1 MNQDYKLL
9 NIVSILIEARWIKI
23 PKLVKKRS
31 KKAGFP
37 PGTIVHIGNKRAEK
51 TKITIVDYNEE
62 QFQEKEAKSIK
73 ECFPYKD
80 KPTVTWINIDG
91 VHEVKIIEELGE
103 NYNFHPLILEDIV
116 DTDQRPKIKDFGD
129 YIFII
134 LKMHYYDK
142 ENNEIKIEQV
152 SLIFGKNYVI
162 SFQEREGDVFDSIRE
177 RIRNNIGRIR
187 KARSDY
193 LIYALM
199 DAIIDNYFTIL
210 EKLGE
215 ETEDLEVKV
224 IKNPVPANLQIIYRL
239 KSELIFLRKSVWP
252 LREVISILE
261 KGESALIDK
270 STNIYLRD
278 IYGHT
283 IQVMDTVET
292 LRDVISGT
300 LEVYLSSVS
309 NRMNEIMKV
318 LTIIATIF
326 IPLTFIVGIYGM
338 NFQYMPELKWVW
350 SYPVVLLGMLIVG
363 IIMVFYFRRKKWM

>member
-1 MNQDYKLL
+1 M
-9 NIVSILIEARWIKI
+9 

-37 PGTIVHIGNKRAEK
+37 PGTIVHIGNKRTEK

-62 QFQEKEAKSIK
+62 QFQEKETKSIK

-91 VHEVKIIEELGE
+91 VHEVKIIEELGK

-187 KARSDY
+187 KARADY

-215 ETEDLEVKV
+215 ETEDLEAKV

-350 SYPVVLLGMLIVG
+350 SYPVVLLGMLIIG

>member
-1 MNQDYKLL
+1 M
-9 NIVSILIEARWIKI
+9 A
-23 PKLVKKRS
+23 KLVKKKS
-31 KKAGFP
+31 KKVGLP
-37 PGTIVHIGNKRAEK
+37 PGSIVHIGNKRAEK

-62 QFQEKEAKSIK
+62 QFQEKEVKTVK
-73 ECFPYKD
+73 ECCPYKE
-80 KPTVTWINIDG
+80 KPTITWINIDG
-91 VHEVKIIEELGE
+91 VHEVKIIEELGKI
-103 NYNFHPLILEDIV
+103 YNFHPLILEDIV

-187 KARSDY
+187 KARADY

-215 ETEDLEVKV
+215 ETEDLEAKV
-224 IKNPVPANLQIIYRL
+224 IKDPVPANLQIIYKL

-261 KGESALIDK
+261 KGESVLIDK

-300 LEVYLSSVS
+300 LDVYLSSVS
-309 NRMNEIMKV
+309 NKMNEIMKV

-326 IPLTFIVGIYGM
+326 IPLTFIAGVYGM

-350 SYPVVLLGMLIVG
+350 AYPLILSVMLIIG
-363 IIMVFYFRRKKWM
+363 IVMVIFFKKRKWM

>member
-1 MNQDYKLL
+1 M
-9 NIVSILIEARWIKI
+9 S
-23 PKLVKKRS
+23 KLVKKKS
-31 KKAGFP
+31 KKAGLP
-37 PGTIVHIGNKRAEK
+37 PGSIVHIGNKRAEK
-51 TKITIVDYNEE
+51 TKISIVDYNEE
-62 QFQEKEAKSIK
+62 QFQEKEVKTVK
-73 ECFPYKD
+73 ECCSYKE
-80 KPTVTWINIDG
+80 KPTITWINIDG
-91 VHEVKIIEELGE
+91 VHEEKIIEELGKI
-103 NYNFHPLILEDIV
+103 YNFHPLILEDIV

-162 SFQEREGDVFDSIRE
+162 SFQEREGDVFNPIRE

-187 KARSDY
+187 KARADY

-215 ETEDLEVKV
+215 ETEDLEAKV
-224 IKNPVPANLQIIYRL
+224 IKDPAPANLQIIYKL

-261 KGESALIDK
+261 KGESVLIDK

-300 LEVYLSSVS
+300 LDVYLSSVS

-326 IPLTFIVGIYGM
+326 IPLTFIAGVYGM

-350 SYPVVLLGMLIVG
+350 AYPLILSVMLIIG
-363 IIMVFYFRRKKWM
+363 IVMVIFFKRRKWM

>member
-1 MNQDYKLL
+1 M
-9 NIVSILIEARWIKI
+9 

-37 PGTIVHIGNKRAEK
+37 PGTIVHIGNKRTEK

-91 VHEVKIIEELGE
+91 VHEVKIIEELGK

-142 ENNEIKIEQV
+142 ENNEIEIEQV

-162 SFQEREGDVFDSIRE
+162 SFQEREGDVFDPIRE

-187 KARSDY
+187 KARADY

-215 ETEDLEVKV
+215 ETEDLEAKV

-239 KSELIFLRKSVWP
+239 QSELIFLRKSVWP

-350 SYPVVLLGMLIVG
+350 SYPVVLSGMLIIG

>member
-1 MNQDYKLL
+1 M
-9 NIVSILIEARWIKI
+9 

-37 PGTIVHIGNKRAEK
+37 PGTIVHIGNKRTEK
-51 TKITIVDYNEE
+51 TKITIIDYNEE

-91 VHEVKIIEELGE
+91 VHEVKIIEELGK

-187 KARSDY
+187 KARADY

-215 ETEDLEVKV
+215 ETEDLEAKV

-318 LTIIATIF
+318 LTIVATIF

-350 SYPVVLLGMLIVG
+350 SYPVVLLGMLIIG

>member
-1 MNQDYKLL
+1 MSKLL
-9 NIVSILIEARWIKI
+9 
-23 PKLVKKRS
+23 KKKS
-31 KKAGFP
+31 KKVGLP
-37 PGTIVHIGNKRAEK
+37 PGSIVHIGNKRAEK

-62 QFQEKEAKSIK
+62 QFQEKEVKTVK
-73 ECFPYKD
+73 ECCPYKE
-80 KPTVTWINIDG
+80 KPTITWINIDG
-91 VHEVKIIEELGE
+91 VHEVKIIEELGKI
-103 NYNFHPLILEDIV
+103 YNFHPLILEDIV

-187 KARSDY
+187 KARADY

-215 ETEDLEVKV
+215 ETEDLEAKV
-224 IKNPVPANLQIIYRL
+224 IKDPVPANLQIIYKL

-261 KGESALIDK
+261 KGESVLIDK

-300 LEVYLSSVS
+300 LDVYLSSVS
-309 NRMNEIMKV
+309 NKMNEIMKV

-326 IPLTFIVGIYGM
+326 IPLTFIAGVYGM

-350 SYPVVLLGMLIVG
+350 AYPLILSVMLIIG
-363 IIMVFYFRRKKWM
+363 IVMVIFFKRRKWM

>member
-1 MNQDYKLL
+1 M
-9 NIVSILIEARWIKI
+9 S
-23 PKLVKKRS
+23 KLVKKKS
-31 KKAGFP
+31 KKVGLP
-37 PGTIVHIGNKRAEK
+37 PGSIVHIGNKRAEK

-62 QFQEKEAKSIK
+62 QFQEKEVKTVK
-73 ECFPYKD
+73 ECCPYKE
-80 KPTVTWINIDG
+80 KPTITWINIDG
-91 VHEVKIIEELGE
+91 VHEEKIIEELGKI
-103 NYNFHPLILEDIV
+103 YNFHPLILEDIV

-187 KARSDY
+187 KARADY

-199 DAIIDNYFTIL
+199 DGIIDNYFTIL

-215 ETEDLEVKV
+215 ETEDLEAKV
-224 IKNPVPANLQIIYRL
+224 IKDPVPANLQIIYKL

-261 KGESALIDK
+261 KGESVLIDK

-300 LEVYLSSVS
+300 LDVYLSSVS

-318 LTIIATIF
+318 LTIVATIF

-350 SYPVVLLGMLIVG
+350 GYPIVLLGMLIIG
-363 IIMVFYFRRKKWM
+363 IVMVIYFKRKKWM

>member
-1 MNQDYKLL
+1 M
-9 NIVSILIEARWIKI
+9 

-37 PGTIVHIGNKRAEK
+37 PGTIVHIGNKRTEK
-51 TKITIVDYNEE
+51 TKITIIDYNEE

-91 VHEVKIIEELGE
+91 VHEVKIIEELGK

-177 RIRNNIGRIR
+177 RIRNNIGHIR
-187 KARSDY
+187 KARADY

-215 ETEDLEVKV
+215 ETEDLEAKV

-350 SYPVVLLGMLIVG
+350 SYPVVLLGMLIIG

>member
-1 MNQDYKLL
+1 M
-9 NIVSILIEARWIKI
+9 S
-23 PKLVKKRS
+23 KLVKKKS
-31 KKAGFP
+31 KKVGLP
-37 PGTIVHIGNKRAEK
+37 PGSIVHIGNKRAEK

-62 QFQEKEAKSIK
+62 QFQEKEVKTVK
-73 ECFPYKD
+73 ECCPYKE
-80 KPTVTWINIDG
+80 KPTITWINIDG
-91 VHEVKIIEELGE
+91 VHEEKIIEELGKI
-103 NYNFHPLILEDIV
+103 YNFHPLILEDIV

-187 KARSDY
+187 KARADY

-215 ETEDLEVKV
+215 ETEDLEAKV
-224 IKNPVPANLQIIYRL
+224 IKDPVPANLQIIYKL

-261 KGESALIDK
+261 KGESVLIDK

-300 LEVYLSSVS
+300 LDVYLSSVS
-309 NRMNEIMKV
+309 NKMNEIMKV

-326 IPLTFIVGIYGM
+326 IPLTFIAGVYGM

-350 SYPVVLLGMLIVG
+350 AYPLILSVMLIIG
-363 IIMVFYFRRKKWM
+363 IVMVIFFKRRKWM